1 MVTKAA
7 TTVVLSSILT
17 TTRLP
22 TCTSRQT
29 YTSKVKCVICT
40 SLLELAQVLA
50 KFRSSQ
56 VTRQVARSE

>member
-7 TTVVLSSILT
+7 TTVVHLT
-17 TTRLP
+17 TTHLP

-29 YTSKVKCVICT
+29 LSSKVKRVICT